1 MVFMSDTEK
10 ENCIIDMR
18 IILSI
23 TTHVGSKIY
32 SYRLIAITIR
42 MMSKYQ
48 NIKQAKSICQKI
60 FIRLFIKSQN
70 QFMQA
75 GYTLAPNKQRKQI
88 SQAVLEV
95 ELLPHFIELM
105 MMMCF
110 LLSTD
115 KNHQSDKVFYRSCI
129 MKIRLFIFQYALA
142 LRNDVLNSIK
152 ICIY

>member
-1 MVFMSDTEK
+1 MGK
-10 ENCIIDMR
+10 R
-18 IILSI
+18 HLS
-23 TTHVGSKIY
+23 KDLY
-32 SYRLIAITIR
+32 PR
-42 MMSKYQ
+42 
-48 NIKQAKSICQKI
+48 
-60 FIRLFIKSQN
+60 FFFIKSQN

-115 KNHQSDKVFYRSCI
+115 KNHQSDKVFYRLCI
-129 MKIRLFIFQYALA
+129 MKIRLFIFQYASA
-142 LRNDVLNSIK
+142 LRHDVLNSIK
-152 ICIY
+152 NCIYLVWPYMFYIFYLLMTTSLVDNCNLYSNVYYQHLHDNNKIP

>member
-1 MVFMSDTEK
+1 MVFMSDTEN
-10 ENCIIDMR
+10 ETCIINMR
-18 IILSI
+18 IISSI
-23 TTHVGSKIY
+23 TTHVGSNIITYRFFKILEY
-32 SYRLIAITIR
+32 KMGKKHL
-42 MMSKYQ
+42 SKDLQ
-48 NIKQAKSICQKI
+48 HR
-60 FIRLFIKSQN
+60 FFFIKSQN

-115 KNHQSDKVFYRSCI
+115 KNHQSDKVFYRLCI
-129 MKIRLFIFQYALA
+129 MKIRLFIFQYASA
-142 LRNDVLNSIK
+142 LRHDVLNSIK
-152 ICIY
+152 NCIY

>member
-1 MVFMSDTEK
+1 MVFMSDTEN
-10 ENCIIDMR
+10 ETCIINMR

-23 TTHVGSKIY
+23 TTHVGSNIIT
-32 SYRLIAITIR
+32 YRLTMIL
-42 MMSKYQ
+42 KYQ
-48 NIKQAKSICQKI
+48 NITWAKSIRPKI
-60 FIRLFIKSQN
+60 SIIELFFIKSQN

-105 MMMCF
+105 MMMMCF

-115 KNHQSDKVFYRSCI
+115 KNHQSDKVFYRLCI
-129 MKIRLFIFQYALA
+129 MKIRLFIFQYASA
-142 LRNDVLNSIK
+142 LRHDVLNSIK
-152 ICIY
+152 NCIY